1 MIDHIISLM
10 LNDIDVAIVTAA
22 AYPGDTEMFEG
33 RLAGLLD
40 AFRERRLPAEVT
52 NRWVWTSLP
61 HCEGDC
67 VGAGCPAGVVRT
79 AHSRHS
85 ARFKLK
91 HSPLLA
97 ALQPPIS
104 CTSHNMNGRAECH
117 TQQPPCPSMLA
128 TACL

>member
-1 MIDHIISLM
+1 MIEHIINLM

-67 VGAGCPAGVVRT
+67 VGAAQGVGRDCAFMSFWPLPAQ
-79 AHSRHS
+79 A
-85 ARFKLK
+85 
-91 HSPLLA
+91 
-97 ALQPPIS
+97 
-104 CTSHNMNGRAECH
+104 
-117 TQQPPCPSMLA
+117 
-128 TACL
+128 

>member
-52 NRWVWTSLP
+52 NRWVWTSSP
-61 HCEGDC
+61 HC
-67 VGAGCPAGVVRT
+67 
-79 AHSRHS
+79 
-85 ARFKLK
+85 
-91 HSPLLA
+91 
-97 ALQPPIS
+97 
-104 CTSHNMNGRAECH
+104 
-117 TQQPPCPSMLA
+117 
-128 TACL
+128 